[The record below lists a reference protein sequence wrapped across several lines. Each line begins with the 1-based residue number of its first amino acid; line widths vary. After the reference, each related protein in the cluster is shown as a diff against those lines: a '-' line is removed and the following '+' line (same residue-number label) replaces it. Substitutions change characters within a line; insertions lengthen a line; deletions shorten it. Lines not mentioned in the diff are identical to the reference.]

1 MSLEQRPHDAG
12 DADLL
17 TRVGIALTLRLKH
30 VPHAVHVRID
40 RGTVTL
46 RGTLPT
52 FYDRQL
58 AIEITRRVAGVMRVI
73 DELTVPPTR
82 GGHRPGSANSQR
94 QASTAALRG
103 AGTESAR
110 RASDAPLQVPAW
122 RSLRFGSF
130 MANAATVLRGL
141 FLAMAPFTLAAF

>member
-1 MSLEQRPHDAG
+1 MSQDFLPNDAG

-30 VPHAVHVRID
+30 TPHAVHVSID

-46 RGTLPT
+46 RGTFPT

-58 AIEITRRVAGVMRVI
+58 AIEVTRRVAGVMRVI
-73 DELTVPPTR
+73 DELTVPPGR
-82 GGHRPGSANSQR
+82 GGRGDSQSDSQR
-94 QASTAALRG
+94 QASFAALRG

-110 RASDAPLQVPAW
+110 RDSDAAALFPRG

-130 MANAATVLRGL
+130 VAGAATVLRGM
-141 FLAMAPFTLAAF
+141 FLATTLALPMV

>member
-1 MSLEQRPHDAG
+1 MSQQPLPNDIG

-30 VPHAVHVRID
+30 TPHRVNISVD

-46 RGTLPT
+46 RGAVPT

-73 DELTVPPTR
+73 DELTVPQSHDGQKTSSSNP
-82 GGHRPGSANSQR
+82 QR
-94 QASTAALRG
+94 QSSTIALRG

-110 RASDAPLQVPAW
+110 RASDATASVPVR

-130 MANAATVLRGL
+130 MAGAATALRGL
-141 FLAMAPFTLAAF
+141 FLAMVPFTLAAF